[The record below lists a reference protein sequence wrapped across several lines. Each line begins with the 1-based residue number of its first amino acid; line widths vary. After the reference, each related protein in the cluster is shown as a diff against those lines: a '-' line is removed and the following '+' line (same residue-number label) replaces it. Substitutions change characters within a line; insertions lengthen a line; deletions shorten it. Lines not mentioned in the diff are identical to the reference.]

1 MSTRF
6 GAVNPELLVRF
17 TGRSM
22 MRNGKEYLTTNDLK
36 LTFDI
41 TRLHYH
47 FENLYNGDKL
57 LGDSTNAFL
66 NENWEDIYK
75 ELRPLIFDG
84 FTLIIQQTLVNLF
97 HKVPFREL
105 FAPAEL

>member
-1 MSTRF
+1 MHFTD
-6 GAVNPELLVRF
+6 NPELLVRF
-17 TGRSM
+17 TGRSE
-22 MRNGKEYLTTNDLK
+22 MRNGKEYLTTNDLR

-57 LGDSTNAFL
+57 LGDSTNTFL

-84 FTLIIQQTLVNLF
+84 FTLIIQQTLQNVF

-105 FAPAEL
+105 FAPDA